1 MPARAVRGMSAPPEV
16 VFNTATDP
24 NRASAWLP
32 EPLRA
37 DGSPAAEI
45 SDAELWARWGDVD
58 AAEWS
63 AEIRVEPADA
73 GGARVQL
80 DLADPSGGPEPDA
93 LADEALANLVREVAD
108 NLQAG

>member
-24 NRASAWLP
+24 ARASAWLP
-32 EPLRA
+32 EALRG

-45 SDAELWARWGDVD
+45 NGEELRARWNG
-58 AAEWS
+58 AAHWS
-63 AEIRVEPADA
+63 AEIQVDPADS
-73 GGARVQL
+73 GGARIQL
-80 DLADPSGGPEPDA
+80 DLADGSDGPAPDQ
-93 LADEALANLVREVAD
+93 LVDEALTNLIREVAD

>member
-32 EPLRA
+32 EPLRG

-45 SDAELWARWGDVD
+45 NGEDLRARWGDGSD
-58 AAEWS
+58 TDWS
-63 AEIRVEPADA
+63 AELRVEPADS
-73 GGARVQL
+73 GGARIQL
-80 DLADPSGGPEPDA
+80 DLAGGSGGPDPDQ
-93 LADEALANLVREVAD
+93 LADEALSNLAREVAD